1 MILSSNILQQHVNE
15 CFERAEERLKWLRRI
30 EDVPFTLNTHYLS
43 DYKDKYFTLYKGAR
57 ERYFRR
63 NFMNK
68 ETIALQP
75 STQAR
80 SVSAANTSIASSVS
94 SGASFPSSPFS
105 FSQPSNTP
113 SLPKLLFPPS
123 NAPIFPATA
132 VTLQIGASATAKVL
146 SGLAELGMHGVTEE
160 DLPKLLPPD
169 RMEPALVIMADVR
182 AYFQGRCPPF
192 PPLFSR

>member
-1 MILSSNILQQHVNE
+1 MILRSNILQQHVNE
-15 CFERAEERLKWLRRI
+15 CFDRAEERLKWLRQL

-43 DYKDKYFTLYKGAR
+43 DYKDKYFALYKGAR
-57 ERYFRR
+57 ERHFRR

-68 ETIALQP
+68 ESAPQP
-75 STQAR
+75 STPAR
-80 SVSAANTSIASSVS
+80 SVSTAKPPITPSASSAS
-94 SGASFPSSPFS
+94 SFLSSPFS
-105 FSQPSNTP
+105 FSQPAKTTP
-113 SLPKLLFPPS
+113 LPKLVFPPS

-146 SGLAELGMHGVTEE
+146 SGLAELGISGVTEE

-182 AYFQGRCPPF
+182 AYFQGK
-192 PPLFSR
+192 